1 MSEIIDISL
10 LKPFTNHPFRKLDGE
25 KLDELADSISRV
37 GLITPILIRPI
48 EKDGYKYEI
57 VAGHNRVN
65 AMLLLGNNQIAA
77 DIRELSDEVATVM
90 MVDSNLQQRDDI
102 LPSEKAWAYRM
113 KYEALKSQGKRNDLT
128 CAQVGHKL
136 ESKKSIELL
145 EENSTD
151 SRNQI
156 KRYIRLTYL
165 IKPLLNLVDEGKL
178 KFNPAVEISYLSEA
192 RQIDLAER
200 MEFHDCYNTSLESAI
215 RIKEI
220 EIYGF
225 LSIDKIDHYCFEH
238 QESPKENIKI
248 PASRINMYFDKDASP
263 KEKEDTIVKALEMYC
278 KLIKRAHY
286 RDHRDME
293 VI

>member
-65 AMLLLGNNQIAA
+65 AMLLLGYNQIAA

-128 CAQVGHKL
+128 SSQVGTKL
-136 ESKKSIELL
+136 RADEIIAQ
-145 EENSTD
+145 NGPD

-156 KRYIRLTYL
+156 QRYIRLTYL

-200 MEFHDCYNTSLESAI
+200 MEFHDCYNISLESAI

-220 EIYGF
+220 EKYGF